1 MSLPDLFDYIDYRAF
16 LSDWFEARK
25 RLGRYSYAAFAEA
38 GGCSK
43 AALANVI
50 QGNRTPRS
58 TTLDAFAR
66 AIGLSP
72 QERNYLGVLVEL
84 DAAPGPRRRREVME
98 YLLGNERFGQVRIA
112 DREPRSDIERYLEHW
127 WILAVRELVSMPGFR
142 EDPVWIAE
150 TLYPRITP
158 DQASYALGVLQS
170 LDFVRRDTEGRLVCN
185 EIRFATDPES
195 LGMALVHFYRE
206 QIPRLLAGLNLELK
220 DLQHYMGATVVFD
233 EGSVP
238 EAKAHLHQMV
248 HQLATLGDA
257 RPPSEPARV
266 YQVAVM
272 MVPVTELVE
281 GPEETGLPETLT

>member
-1 MSLPDLFDYIDYRAF
+1 MRLPDIFDYIDYRAF

-25 RLGRYSYAAFAEA
+25 RHGRYSYASFAEA

-58 TTLDAFAR
+58 STLDAFAR
-66 AIGLSP
+66 AMELSP
-72 QERNYLGVLVEL
+72 KERHYLGVLVDL

-98 YLLGNERFGQVRIA
+98 YLLSNERFGQVRIA

-142 EDPVWIAE
+142 EDPEWIAQ
-150 TLYPRITP
+150 TLYPRIEAE
-158 DQASYALGVLQS
+158 QASYALEVLQS
-170 LDFVRRDTEGRLVCN
+170 LDFVRRDAEGRLVCN

-195 LGMALVHFYRE
+195 LGTALVRFYRE
-206 QIPRLLAGLNLELK
+206 QIPRLLSGLNVGLQEV
-220 DLQHYMGATVVFD
+220 QHYMGATVVFD
-233 EGSVP
+233 EGSIP

-257 RPPSEPARV
+257 RPRTDPARV

-281 GPEETGLPETLT
+281 GADESAP